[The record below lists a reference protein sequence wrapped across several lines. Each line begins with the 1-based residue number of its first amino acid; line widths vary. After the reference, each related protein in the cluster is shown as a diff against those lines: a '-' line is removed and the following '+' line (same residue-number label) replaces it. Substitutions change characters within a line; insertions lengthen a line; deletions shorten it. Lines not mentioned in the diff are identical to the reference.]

1 MSQSLSLLLV
11 HLVFSTKDRRPWLND
26 TIRPEMHGYLASVA
40 GSGENYCFRVGGMAD
55 HVHVALLLARNR
67 TVAQTVEKLK
77 VSSSKWI
84 KGKDPKF
91 MKFRWQKGY
100 AAFSVGPADR
110 EALLRY
116 IDAQAIHHRERDYQA
131 EMRALFAKYGV
142 AFDER
147 FVWD

>member
-11 HLVFSTKDRRPWLND
+11 HLIFSTKDRRPWLND
-26 TIRPEMHGYLASVA
+26 AIRPEMQAYLASVA

-67 TVAQTVEKLK
+67 TVAQTIDKLK

-84 KGKDPKF
+84 KTRGPEF
-91 MKFRWQKGY
+91 ARFRWQKGY

-110 EALLRY
+110 ESLLAY
-116 IDAQAIHHRERDYQA
+116 IDGQAIHHQRRDYQA

-142 AFDER
+142 AYDER